1 MRSYNNKL
9 WGLSIKSKNRL
20 TTTSSNIRFGVVV
33 TLKEINGNN
42 RYDDFIKMC
51 SVNDW
56 IVNEIR
62 PENIVEVFEAA
73 NAEIEFE

>member
-20 TTTSSNIRFGVVV
+20 TTASSNIKFGVVV

-51 SVNDW
+51 SVNGW
-56 IVNEIR
+56 IVNEIK
-62 PENIVEVFEAA
+62 PENIIEVFETA
-73 NAEIEFE
+73 NAEIKFE